1 VPRESPAAPAATTAT
16 DAPGAT
22 AATAPA
28 SAATDARVLA
38 ELHRLAWEHPE
49 HGLLQFRS
57 LLGAHQY
64 GTLYRLCRRFIPP
77 GAAVLDWGSGN
88 GHFSYFLL
96 RAGYRAH
103 GFTIGESGPL
113 DWLRALGQELTLGS
127 PTEPARLPFL
137 DDAFDAVTSVGVL
150 EHVRETGGHEAASL
164 REIERVLRPGGIFL
178 CYHFPNRYSWI
189 DGAAQLV
196 PGKHHHRFR
205 FTRRDI
211 DALADGAGLTL
222 LDARRYGVLP
232 RNLGHRLPRPLRRSA
247 GCARAWDALDSA
259 LALPLT
265 LVCQNY
271 WFVARK
277 PGGAAPV

>member
-1 VPRESPAAPAATTAT
+1 MTEPLLRTPPRASPAATPAAAASA
-16 DAPGAT
+16 AP
-22 AATAPA
+22 
-28 SAATDARVLA
+28 AATDARVLA

-64 GTLYRLCRRFIPP
+64 RTLYRLCRRYVSP
-77 GAAVLDWGSGN
+77 GASVLDWGSGN

-96 RAGYRAH
+96 RAGYRAR
-103 GFTIGESGPL
+103 GFTIAGSGPL
-113 DWLRALGQELTLGS
+113 DWLRALGQELTLGD
-127 PTEPARLPFL
+127 PTEPVRLPFP
-137 DDAFDAVTSVGVL
+137 DGAFDAVTSVGVL

-164 REIERVLRPGGIFL
+164 REIGRVLRPGGVFL

-189 DGAAQLV
+189 DGAARLV
-196 PGKHHHRFR
+196 PGKHCHLFR

-211 DALADGAGLTL
+211 GALVAGAGLTL
-222 LDARRYGVLP
+222 VDARRYGVLP

-247 GCARAWDALDSA
+247 GCARAWDALDAA
-259 LALPLT
+259 LAIPLT
-265 LVCQNY
+265 LVCQNF

-277 PGGAAPV
+277 PGGAAAP